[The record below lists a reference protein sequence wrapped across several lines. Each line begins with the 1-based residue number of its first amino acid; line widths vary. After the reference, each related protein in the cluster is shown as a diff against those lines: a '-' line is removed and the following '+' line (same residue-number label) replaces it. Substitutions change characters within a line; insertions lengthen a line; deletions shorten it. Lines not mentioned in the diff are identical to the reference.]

1 MNSKVDAPQKAGAE
15 LEESGL
21 MADIVSTMPEMPKKG
36 DLVAGKVID
45 IDKSAAFI
53 DLDPFG
59 TGIIYGRE
67 FNVARD
73 IIKNLNIGDE
83 VDAAVV
89 EEENEDGYIELS
101 LKEARQALIWAEAE
115 VAMKEKKVLSLPVKD
130 ANKGGVILEWQS
142 VQGFVP
148 ASQLNTDHY
157 PRVADGDKDAI
168 LIELEKLI
176 GKNLQVT
183 VLSIDPKEGKLIFSE
198 KAAGDEEKQEKV
210 ERYEVGDKVKGEI
223 TGIVD
228 FGVFIRVE
236 DGLEG
241 LAHISELDWGL
252 VEDPHNLFKVG
263 DKVEAQVIEVKEG
276 KISLSIK
283 RLRENPW
290 ESAKG
295 KFKKG
300 SRVEGV
306 IIKYNKYGALASIE
320 EGVSGLVHISEF
332 GGDEEKLKSTL
343 ELGKTYPFIIT
354 VFEPEAQRMAL
365 SHQAATAQKEE

>member
-1 MNSKVDAPQKAGAE
+1 METETTV
-15 LEESGL
+15 ESPKETGL
-21 MADIVSTMPEMPKKG
+21 MADIISDIPERPRKG
-36 DLVAGKVID
+36 DLVVGKVID

-53 DLDPFG
+53 DLHPFG
-59 TGIIYGRE
+59 TGIIFGRE
-67 FNVARD
+67 FNAARD
-73 IIKNLNIGDE
+73 IIKSLNIGDE

-89 EEENEDGYIELS
+89 EEENEEGYIELS
-101 LKEARQALIWAEAE
+101 LKEARQALIWEEAQQA
-115 VAMKEKKVLSLPVKD
+115 VKEKRVLNLPVKD
-130 ANKGGVILEWQS
+130 ANKGGLILEWQS

-148 ASQLNTDHY
+148 ASQLNAAHY
-157 PRVADGDKDAI
+157 PRVEDGDKDAI
-168 LIELEKLI
+168 LSELEKLV
-176 GKNLQVT
+176 GKTLSVT

-198 KAAGDEEKQEKV
+198 KAVNDEEKQEKV
-210 ERYEVGDKVKGEI
+210 ERYEVGGVVEGEI

-228 FGVFIRVE
+228 FGVFIKVE

-263 DKVEAQVIEVKEG
+263 DKVKARVIEVKDN

-283 RLRENPW
+283 QLKENPW
-290 ESAKG
+290 EEAK
-295 KFKKG
+295 KKYSKG

-332 GGDEEKLKSTL
+332 NNSEEKLRETL
-343 ELGKTYPFIIT
+343 ELGKTYSFIIT
-354 VFEPEAQRMAL
+354 VFEPAAQRMAL
-365 SHQAATAQKEE
+365 SYVAAQAQEK